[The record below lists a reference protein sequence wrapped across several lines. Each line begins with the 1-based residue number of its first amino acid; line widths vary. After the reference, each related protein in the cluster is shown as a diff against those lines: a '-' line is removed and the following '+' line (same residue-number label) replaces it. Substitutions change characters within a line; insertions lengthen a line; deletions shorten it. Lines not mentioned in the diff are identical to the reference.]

1 MNIQLVIIDGQ
12 NDFIENGAPLHVP
25 GAIADTE
32 RLAKMIKDN
41 STKITKIK
49 ATLDSHHTN
58 DVGHRWVWK
67 DKTGNH
73 PDPQPGIMVTSQD
86 LISGNYLYVVPTL
99 QNKMIQ
105 YAQELEAKNRYNLM
119 IWAEHCVIGTKGAAI
134 HENLQKAIHGWEI
147 ENWKFLECVT
157 KGTNPF
163 TEHYSAIQA
172 EVPMANDEST
182 KLNIPFI
189 NSCKECDLVLIAGW
203 ASSHCLA
210 FTVRDLVDN
219 FGVDSLDKV
228 VLLEDATSPVQTF
241 EVQAQEFFHDM
252 VKRGLTVS
260 TTDKVFK

>member
-58 DVGHRWVWK
+58 DVGHLWVWK

-105 YAQELEAKNRYNLM
+105 YAQELEAKNRYYLM
-119 IWAEHCVIGTKGAAI
+119 IWADLEGSFICLKSFVI
-134 HENLQKAIHGWEI
+134 
-147 ENWKFLECVT
+147 FLHL
-157 KGTNPF
+157 F
-163 TEHYSAIQA
+163 
-172 EVPMANDEST
+172 
-182 KLNIPFI
+182 
-189 NSCKECDLVLIAGW
+189 
-203 ASSHCLA
+203 
-210 FTVRDLVDN
+210 
-219 FGVDSLDKV
+219 
-228 VLLEDATSPVQTF
+228 
-241 EVQAQEFFHDM
+241 
-252 VKRGLTVS
+252 
-260 TTDKVFK
+260 